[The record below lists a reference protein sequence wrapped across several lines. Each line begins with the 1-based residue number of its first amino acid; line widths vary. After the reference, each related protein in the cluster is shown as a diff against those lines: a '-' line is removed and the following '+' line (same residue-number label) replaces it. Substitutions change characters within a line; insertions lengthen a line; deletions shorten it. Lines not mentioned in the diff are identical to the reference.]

1 MHSFVKVSSHE
12 IIPEGAL
19 FALPGDFHFCVCPL
33 HPSCEGQSWG
43 AGQAA
48 SRGLVLASLT
58 CSLPLMSHLA
68 TSWQSHLLSFEV
80 IPVWVTHGGAGLE
93 GHWEVISGTGFHS
106 GPSAP

>member
-1 MHSFVKVSSHE
+1 MRLFPKEHFLHFQVTFTSVSVPY
-12 IIPEGAL
+12 IPAVRDRAG
-19 FALPGDFHFCVCPL
+19 
-33 HPSCEGQSWG
+33 GQG
-43 AGQAA
+43 RQPHG
-48 SRGLVLASLT
+48 GLVLASLT